1 MTDKYLKSL
10 IDKLNR
16 KKTDGSVFL
25 RPLSER
31 VDLAKVITKVR
42 RLPTKDI
49 SPLKFESFYFIKND
63 DGCYVASVYPMGDHD
78 IHWFV
83 LHKHRKKGHL
93 TRAMREIILAHLFQE
108 HDELRITINE
118 NMIGRINSIA
128 SEKVAMN
135 LGFTKVTDSYYG
147 SEYILDYKE
156 PEEIIDLSGRNTGIT
171 KERLKE
177 LQNLIH
183 SNLNSLLTIQTEI
196 DMKIGSNLCTEE
208 LEYFIGEIRKHPNA
222 IEDIWWERK
231 MNWENK

>member
-16 KKTDGSVFL
+16 KNTDGSIFL

-31 VDLAKVITKVR
+31 VDLAKVVTKVR

-49 SPLKFESFYFIKND
+49 LPLKFESFYFIKND
-63 DGCYVASVYPMGDHD
+63 DGYYVATVYPMGNHD

-83 LHKHRKKGHL
+83 IHKHRKKGHL
-93 TRAMREIILAHLFQE
+93 TRAMREIIIAHLFQE
-108 HDELRITINE
+108 HDELKITINE
-118 NMIGRINSIA
+118 NMIGRKNSIA

-147 SEYILDYKE
+147 SEYVLDYKE
-156 PEEIIDLSGRNTGIT
+156 PDKIIDLSGRNTGIP

-196 DMKIGSNLCTEE
+196 DMKIGSNLYTEE
-208 LEYFIGEIRKHPNA
+208 LEYFIAEIRKHSNA